1 MKQFKSFIYKRLKH
15 GLEQVSNVDE
25 RRLRNACQLA
35 GVPYVGEDEA
45 VEELRQYTYKR
56 LNKLREELETQ
67 QEELNAQLKGL
78 ARRVEAIGTS
88 LQLIERAEEAKLKED
103 IERLKA
109 SGGDTEW
116 LEGLEKELQERSD

>member
-1 MKQFKSFIYKRLKH
+1 MKQFKSSIYKRLKH

-67 QEELNAQLKGL
+67 QEELNAKLRGL
-78 ARRVEAIGTS
+78 AKRVEAIGTS

-103 IERLKA
+103 IEKLKA
-109 SGGDTEW
+109 DGGDTEW
-116 LEGLEKELQERSD
+116 LEELEKELQKRSD